1 MLLVEEGF
9 NFKTRCVKIY
19 VLITIA
25 FLRQK
30 LSKKSKK

>member
-9 NFKTRCVKIY
+9 NFETRCVKIY

-25 FLRQK
+25 FLQQET
-30 LSKKSKK
+30 